1 MKPVKQVAAIHDL
14 SGYGRASLTVAIP
27 VLTTMGCNVCPLPTA
42 VLSTNSCFPG
52 FHFVDLTDDMVRIIE
67 HWRTLDLH
75 FDAIYSGFLGS
86 ARQVGI
92 VSDFIQSFT
101 QQEQLVVVDP
111 VLGDCGGL
119 YQPFDDEMVINM
131 RQLIRHAGIITP
143 NLTEAALLLGEEYR
157 PEMELAQVKEWL
169 MALAEQGAKTVIITS
184 VVLVGEAGKTSVL
197 AWDKSDKRIWK
208 VSCDYLPAEYSG
220 TGDVFASIVT
230 GCLLQGDSLPIALDR
245 AVQFISLGVRATFGY
260 EYDSRQGIVLERI
273 LQALHAPVQ
282 IGSYQ
287 VV

>member
-14 SGYGRASLTVAIP
+14 SGYGRASLTVVIP
-27 VLTTMGCNVCPLPTA
+27 VLSTMGCNVCPLPTA
-42 VLSTNSCFPG
+42 VLSTNSSFPG

-67 HWRTLDLH
+67 HWQSLDLH

-86 ARQVGI
+86 ARQIDI
-92 VSDFIQSFT
+92 VADFIASFHKP
-101 QQEQLVVVDP
+101 EQLVVVDP
-111 VLGDCGGL
+111 VLG
-119 YQPFDDEMVINM
+119 NM

-143 NLTEAALLLGEEYR
+143 NLTEVALLLDKKYQ
-157 PEMELAQVKEWL
+157 PQVELSQVKEWL
-169 MALAEQGAKTVIITS
+169 IELAEKGAETVIITS
-184 VVLVGEAGKTSVL
+184 VDLVDEAGKTSVL
-197 AWDKSDKRIWK
+197 AWDKRDKRIWK

-220 TGDVFASIVT
+220 TGDLFASIIT

-260 EYDSRQGIVLERI
+260 DYDSRQGVVLERI